1 MPLFRH
7 KGHHGGRYDDPHGV
21 TSPPPVRNRED
32 VHKSVMRG
40 DTQRYV
46 KPSGEVGY
54 KVKIDSDS
62 SAPRIPLSKKE
73 QRRKDK
79 GLKEINKPK
88 NRQESQQRGRVYDR
102 ARADE
107 DRRLGTFGQNTFKEG
122 KDGRIQTVVKGGVA
136 GAYVEG
142 GFKGVKKYDK
152 KTYGRK
158 PRAEAAKAH
167 EEKQT
172 HEEKMKQGEY
182 HKDIRL

>member
-21 TSPPPVRNRED
+21 TAPRPVSNRASLD
-32 VHKSVMRG
+32 AAIKTG
-40 DTQRYV
+40 DARKYT
-46 KPSGEVGY
+46 KPDGTTGY

-62 SAPRIPLSKKE
+62 TAPRIPLSEKE

-79 GLKEINKPK
+79 AMKKINKPK
-88 NRQESQQRGRVYDR
+88 NRQEAQHRGRVYDR

-142 GFKGVKKYDK
+142 GFKGVEKYDK

-158 PRAEAAKAH
+158 PRAEAAKAL

>member
-21 TSPPPVRNRED
+21 TKPPPVRNIDD
-32 VHKSVMRG
+32 VHQSVMRG
-40 DTQRYV
+40 DTKRYA
-46 KPSGEVGY
+46 KPDGSVGY
-54 KVKIDSDS
+54 KVQIDSES
-62 SAPRIPLSKKE
+62 TAPAVPLSKKE

-79 GLKEINKPK
+79 AMKEINKPK
-88 NRQESQQRGRVYDR
+88 NRDESQRRGRVYDR

-107 DRRLGTFGQNTFKEG
+107 ERRLDTFGQNTFREK
-122 KDGRIQTVVKGGVA
+122 KDGRIESVAKGGVA
-136 GAYVEG
+136 EAYAKG
-142 GFKGVKKYDK
+142 GFKGVEKYDK

-182 HKDIRL
+182 HKDIRI